1 MKIGTALLFGV
12 AALAATHVV
21 VTRRRTTMASGI
33 AEEVHLLDNAVA
45 PCRRVVARA
54 TTLRSHVSAAAAAA
68 GVSLLIAPTAGVSV
82 CWRLLLLE
90 VGSTCSLATAYTLL
104 ATAIALLAAAVAAA
118 AIFFNIPGLAF
129 AIAATATV
137 SFLLVPRIRAE
148 IEGYDR
154 CMGPTDR
161 CRLDYTISALGQV
174 AMLLSIGA
182 WTIALVLQVLA
193 ALHLASFFLAWL
205 GTIELFSGEALK
217 WSGIAA
223 NGAAAAALV
232 GFTTNLVQWQ
242 RCHEEQHKR
251 PAAHEPPMPIG

>member
-1 MKIGTALLFGV
+1 MKTGTALLFGV

-21 VTRRRTTMASGI
+21 VTRRRTATASGI
-33 AEEVHLLDNAVA
+33 TGEVSSLANPDA
-45 PCRRVVARA
+45 PCRRVVATA
-54 TTLRSHVSAAAAAA
+54 TTLRSHVSAGAAA
-68 GVSLLIAPTAGVSV
+68 GLALLVAPTAGLSV
-82 CWRLLLLE
+82 WLRLLLLE
-90 VGSTCSLATAYTLL
+90 VGSTCSLATAYALL
-104 ATAIALLAAAVAAA
+104 ATAIGLLATAVAAA
-118 AIFFNIPGLAF
+118 AIFFNIPGLAV

-137 SFLLVPRIRAE
+137 SFVLVPRIRAE

-161 CRLDYTISALGQV
+161 CRLDYTINALGQV

-182 WTIALVLQVLA
+182 WTIALGLQILA

-205 GTIELFSGEALK
+205 GTIELLSGEALK

-251 PAAHEPPMPIG
+251 PAAQEPTMPIG